1 MDKESN
7 QKCSQRNGH
16 TQATEKGQ
24 EMNRAQQNYLRYDET
39 TVICRKKMQK
49 CRRNENHFGN
59 NRLGSRLRGTKKII
73 HPCSRVL
80 PRGKK

>member
-24 EMNRAQQNYLRYDET
+24 EMNESERWTEL
-39 TVICRKKMQK
+39 
-49 CRRNENHFGN
+49 
-59 NRLGSRLRGTKKII
+59 NRIT
-73 HPCSRVL
+73 
-80 PRGKK
+80 